1 MATGRTICG
10 PELSQLTEPSAVS
23 PILEYFLN
31 APVLVIGL
39 WAALCVLAIL
49 FLLRQPRLL
58 LVSNE
63 SGRLQISRHAL
74 HRLLEACCQQLRG
87 VSSARARVVKRRGK
101 FKTYLRLKVRPDAKT
116 DAIQGYLAQEITDI
130 YRLNLGITNVG
141 SIEIEIVGVVPENKE
156 F

>member
-1 MATGRTICG
+1 M
-10 PELSQLTEPSAVS
+10 S

-39 WAALCVLAIL
+39 WTALGLLAIL
-49 FLLRQPRLL
+49 FLLFKPRRLL

-63 SGRLQISRHAL
+63 SGRLQISQHAL
-74 HRLLEACCQQLRG
+74 HRLLETCCQQLRG
-87 VSSARARVVKRRGK
+87 VSSARAHVVKSRGK
-101 FKTYLRLKVRPDAKT
+101 FKTYLRLKVRPDAKM
-116 DAIQGYLAQEITDI
+116 DAIQGYLAQEIADI

-141 SIEIEIVGVVPENKE
+141 PIEIEVVGVVPENKE

>member
-1 MATGRTICG
+1 
-10 PELSQLTEPSAVS
+10 VS
-23 PILEYFLN
+23 SILEYFVN
-31 APVLVIGL
+31 ASALVIAVWATLGL
-39 WAALCVLAIL
+39 LALYLC
-49 FLLRQPRLL
+49 LRKPRRLL

-101 FKTYLRLKVRPDAKT
+101 FKTYLRLKVRPDAKM
-116 DAIQGYLAQEITDI
+116 DAIQGYLTQEITDI
-130 YRLNLGITNVG
+130 YRLNLGIANVG
-141 SIEIEIVGVVPENKE
+141 PIEIEVVGVVPEQKE

>member
-1 MATGRTICG
+1 
-10 PELSQLTEPSAVS
+10 VS

-31 APVLVIGL
+31 APALVIAA
-39 WAALCVLAIL
+39 WAASGLLAIFL
-49 FLLRQPRLL
+49 FLRKPRRLL

-101 FKTYLRLKVRPDAKT
+101 FKTYLRLKVRPDAKM
-116 DAIQGYLAQEITDI
+116 DAIQGYLTQEITDI

-141 SIEIEIVGVVPENKE
+141 LIEIEVVGVVSENKE

>member
-1 MATGRTICG
+1 
-10 PELSQLTEPSAVS
+10 VS
-23 PILEYFLN
+23 PILEYILN
-31 APVLVIGL
+31 APVLAIAL
-39 WAALCVLAIL
+39 WAAAGLLAICL
-49 FLLRQPRLL
+49 FLRKPRRLL

-74 HRLLEACCQQLRG
+74 HRLLETCCLQVRG

-101 FKTYLRLKVRPDAKT
+101 FKTYLRLKVRPDAKM

-130 YRLNLGITNVG
+130 YRLNLGITNIG
-141 SIEIEIVGVVPENKE
+141 PIEIEIIGVVSENKE